1 MQLAPNR
8 PVVIISWEG
17 SEPSLPSIMLNCHTD
32 VVPVY
37 QDKWECDAFAGYKR
51 ENGDI
56 VARGS
61 QVRGCGLSHL
71 YATKV

>member
-1 MQLAPNR
+1 M
-8 PVVIISWEG
+8 IISWEG